1 MTVEV
6 TPTTFTYVYFDS
18 AYIARIAQRLIGL
31 FHLENHNIRID
42 INETT
47 PLAKMH
53 IEFGDPIVIN
63 IQSGAFEDFS
73 RPRQQSE
80 PATTQSLGRILL
92 KVRDRLSP
100 EFANAPADE
109 DLTLVQVAIWET
121 YCVARLSRHD
131 IDINRQRWLYNFR
144 NRHGFNDASDRA
156 FEKIWNSNDL
166 TWEQLQ
172 SISDTAIALVQ

>member
-6 TPTTFTYVYFDS
+6 TPQTFTFVSFDS
-18 AYIARIAQRLIGL
+18 AYILRIAQRLIGI
-31 FHLENHNIRID
+31 FGLEDQNIRID

-47 PLAKMH
+47 PLGKMH
-53 IEFGDPIVIN
+53 VEFGDPIVIN

-92 KVRDRLSP
+92 KVSDRLSP
-100 EFANAPADE
+100 EFADAPADE
-109 DLTLVQVAIWET
+109 DLTLMQVAIWET
-121 YCVARLSRHD
+121 YCVGRLSRHD
-131 IDINRQRWLYNFR
+131 IEINRQRWLYNFR

-156 FEKIWNSNDL
+156 FEKIWNSDKL
-166 TWEQLQ
+166 TWDQLQ
-172 SISDTAIALVQ
+172 SISDTAVALAQ

>member
-1 MTVEV
+1 
-6 TPTTFTYVYFDS
+6 
-18 AYIARIAQRLIGL
+18 
-31 FHLENHNIRID
+31 
-42 INETT
+42 
-47 PLAKMH
+47 
-53 IEFGDPIVIN
+53 
-63 IQSGAFEDFS
+63 
-73 RPRQQSE
+73 
-80 PATTQSLGRILL
+80 
-92 KVRDRLSP
+92 LSP

-172 SISDTAIALVQ
+172 DISNTAIALVQ